1 MRSSPQGLA
10 RSSLLDAE
18 SALSAHPGMTV
29 YSIMPGTR
37 VRLCRPEHKPC
48 AGHPRLRDLAAIK
61 TWMGKRTL
69 KALIVQFNRTRI
81 KFQYGEFGETAS
93 IDCFSPP
100 WPDTNENV
108 LLLSASGS

>member
-61 TWMGKRTL
+61 TWVAGTSPAM
-69 KALIVQFNRTRI
+69 TRGDDMLCLAPVI
-81 KFQYGEFGETAS
+81 PGRGR
-93 IDCFSPP
+93 
-100 WPDTNENV
+100 
-108 LLLSASGS
+108 